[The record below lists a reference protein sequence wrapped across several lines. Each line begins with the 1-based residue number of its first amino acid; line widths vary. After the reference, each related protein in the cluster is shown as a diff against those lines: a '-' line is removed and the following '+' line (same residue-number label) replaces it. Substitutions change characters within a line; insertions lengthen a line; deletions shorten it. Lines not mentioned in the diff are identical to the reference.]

1 MSLYLL
7 AGRFLHIVREPQY
20 PELVTVLAEDRA
32 LLEGAHPGGPG
43 AVCESFDP
51 LFPWALHVERWAL
64 PRDFWSLRESDIV
77 RLEHPITPE
86 PLCWRFEGL
95 RATAQENTVHES
107 PVQENTV
114 QTTAAPT
121 NPVPANTVPAST
133 YSEPHSAEEV
143 TGFIPLADLEQAR
156 AQLERELESVG
167 FYPWFEEVTTA
178 NAELPCNKRQR

>member
-95 RATAQENTVHES
+95 RAT
-107 PVQENTV
+107 VQENTV
-114 QTTAAPT
+114 QTNTA
-121 NPVPANTVPAST
+121 PAGTDN
-133 YSEPHSAEEV
+133 EPHSAEEV
-143 TGFIPLADLEQAR
+143 TGFIPLSDLEQAR
-156 AQLERELESVG
+156 ARLERELESVG
-167 FYPWFEEVTTA
+167 FYPWFQEVTNATA
-178 NAELPCNKRQR
+178 QLPCNKRKR

>member
-1 MSLYLL
+1 MSMYLL

-20 PELVTVLAEDRA
+20 PELVTLLAEDRA

-64 PRDFWSLRESDIV
+64 PRDFWSLRESDII
-77 RLEHPITPE
+77 RLEHSITPE

-95 RATAQENTVHES
+95 RATA
-107 PVQENTV
+107 
-114 QTTAAPT
+114 
-121 NPVPANTVPAST
+121 PANNTGQAGTERHST
-133 YSEPHSAEEV
+133 DSHSAEEV

-156 AQLERELESVG
+156 ADLEEELESVG
-167 FYPWFEEVTTA
+167 FYPWFDDVVDVPA
-178 NAELPCNKRQR
+178 GLPGKKQKR

>member
-20 PELVTVLAEDRA
+20 PELVTLLAEDRA

-64 PRDFWSLRESDIV
+64 PRDFWSLRESDII
-77 RLEHPITPE
+77 RLKHPITPE

-95 RATAQENTVHES
+95 RAT
-107 PVQENTV
+107 
-114 QTTAAPT
+114 
-121 NPVPANTVPAST
+121 VPANNSGQAGSIYTGTDTDPHSAD
-133 YSEPHSAEEV
+133 PHSAEEV
-143 TGFIPLADLEQAR
+143 TGFIPLADLEQAK
-156 AQLERELESVG
+156 ADLEKELESVG
-167 FYPWFEEVTTA
+167 FYPWFEDAADLT
-178 NAELPCNKRQR
+178 AELPCKKHKR